1 MLIVAFLMK
10 SEFLNPELNSLMEPG
25 YSCHVLI
32 IPHDKYSLENR
43 LPDHIQTHGISQG
56 ANSNSS
62 EDSWAPFYFS
72 R

>member
-1 MLIVAFLMK
+1 
-10 SEFLNPELNSLMEPG
+10 MEPG

-32 IPHDKYSLENR
+32 IPHDKYALENR
-43 LPDHIQTHGISQG
+43 LPDHIQMHGISQG
-56 ANSNSS
+56 ANGNYSS